1 MQENEIEIS
10 VMNISD
16 LNKIQNTLETEF
28 DDFWNYNVFKSEIQ
42 NPNSIYFVAKFN
54 DEIIGFTGVLMIID
68 TAEITNIVIKKSF
81 RGKRYIKN
89 SNGIYY

>member
-16 LNKIQNTLETEF
+16 LNEIKDILESEF
-28 DDFWNYNVFKSEIQ
+28 DDFWNYDVFKSEIE
-42 NPNSIYFVAKFN
+42 NPNSVYFVTKFK
-54 DEIIGFTGVLMIID
+54 DEIIGFVGVLLVID

-81 RGKRYIKN
+81 RGKRYI
-89 SNGIYY
+89 

>member
-16 LNKIQNTLETEF
+16 LKKIQNTLETEF

-54 DEIIGFTGVLMIID
+54 DEIIGFAGVLMIID

>member
-28 DDFWNYNVFKSEIQ
+28 DDFWNYNVFKSELQ

-54 DEIIGFTGVLMIID
+54 DEIIGFAGVLMIID

-89 SNGIYY
+89 SNGVYY

>member
-1 MQENEIEIS
+1 MQEKEIEIS

-42 NPNSIYFVAKFN
+42 NPNSIYFVAKCN
-54 DEIIGFTGVLMIID
+54 DEIIGFAGVLMIID

-89 SNGIYY
+89 SNGVYY